1 MSSSCSITWPRPP
14 ARPIRIHPR
23 INPTSATLPSQGLTV
38 SQQTT
43 LTVNLAQ
50 KGFATWRASRRIAAP
65 RLRLPTCLEPRSKV
79 VFDYRIIRAPC
90 LRGSSIDGGSYA
102 KSPVSCPAFN
112 DVRDRGVHEIQRNRG
127 SRVFTRRFRG
137 GQSRSQHGGQ
147 PCRERGGRYVQPDGL
162 TGRLLI
168 VLAVSTAWT
177 TLRLKPK
184 RGPRFPN
191 RLAQPAQRLLPVA
204 PSRHFSHPTTGRR
217 RAAASATS
225 ARAKVAA
232 R

>member
-43 LTVNLAQ
+43 LIVNLAQ
-50 KGFATWRASRRIAAP
+50 KGFATWQASRRIAAP

-112 DVRDRGVHEIQRNRG
+112 NVRDCGVHEIQRNRG
-127 SRVFTRRFRG
+127 SRVVTRRFRG
-137 GQSRSQHGGQ
+137 GGQPRGQHGGQ
-147 PCRERGGRYVQPDGL
+147 PGRERGGRYVQPDGL

-168 VLAVSTAWT
+168 VVAVSTAWF

-184 RGPRFPN
+184 RGPCFPN
-191 RLAQPAQRLLPVA
+191 RLAQPAQRLLTFA
-204 PSRHFSHPTTGRR
+204 SFRHFSRLTTGRR
-217 RAAASATS
+217 VTASATS